1 MNKVDSKLPL
11 IKLLAFSLISFICVM
26 TETLPSGLLPEIS
39 EDLNVP
45 NSYAGQ
51 LVTFYALGSFIS
63 PVPIVLKTQSWN
75 RKPLFLFGL
84 LLFFLMNTITVF
96 SLSYILTLAC
106 RFVAGIGSGLIWS
119 LLAGYISRMVTPDV
133 RGRALTIAMLGTP
146 IALSIGMPVGSYL
159 GVLLN
164 WRIIFLILSILI
176 ILLIFFFIVQ
186 IPNFKGN
193 ESRQKTNLVN
203 VVKIPGVISIL
214 IISTSWIV
222 AHSILYTYITTY
234 IKALDISVSISMTLF
249 IFGLFSIV
257 SILLTG
263 VFIDSY
269 LIKLII
275 ISLVLFFFA
284 SLILTFFQTDFL
296 VIIAIIFWGLS
307 FGGAATLV
315 QSILSKIVERS
326 KIDTAMAISAT
337 SWNLSIA
344 SGGFIGGML
353 LKTLGTE
360 SFTIVM
366 LVLIVMALL
375 TINLKFK
382 QLTKECN

>member
-1 MNKVDSKLPL
+1 
-11 IKLLAFSLISFICVM
+11 
-26 TETLPSGLLPEIS
+26 
-39 EDLNVP
+39 
-45 NSYAGQ
+45 
-51 LVTFYALGSFIS
+51 
-63 PVPIVLKTQSWN
+63 
-75 RKPLFLFGL
+75 
-84 LLFFLMNTITVF
+84 
-96 SLSYILTLAC
+96 
-106 RFVAGIGSGLIWS
+106 
-119 LLAGYISRMVTPDV
+119 MVTPDV

-366 LVLIVMALL
+366 LVLIVIALL